1 MTPGP
6 PARRRRSWRLLV
18 LLAAA
23 LIAWLPS
30 VPAAAAPGDQCYV
43 GSGKPYEPPLG
54 GLQPAGSAV
63 TDCDKLTAYTRPST
77 LFGGAN
83 NIVQDRE
90 GNLID
95 AYYFDAGYGAVD
107 GLTHSDVRLGT
118 MIADWVLSLDKMIV
132 RVACWLL
139 NASITFGV
147 ADALLGPAAHIADEY
162 QTQVV
167 DRFGIVHMALMI
179 CVFWFGFAALRG
191 RVGKGA
197 GEILI
202 SFCLAG
208 ISGVVLAAPADT
220 ILGDEGLLGS
230 TRDIGITLAALPLD
244 DTDPATNTGRLTPN
258 NVIDPFEEAIVD
270 VFIRQPH
277 QQLAYGVVFDDTG
290 DGAHPCLDTYN
301 KILKAGPE
309 NSPMYEQM
317 KQCDPRLA
325 EHLRQDSGSRI
336 VGALLVTLGALILL
350 VYVVVGVVIPVLGGQ
365 VALAFL
371 APLLILALP
380 VSLTGG
386 PGRRAL
392 WVWGGAT
399 TTVVAVIVV
408 GFGSLSFFLVST
420 GAMVKVEGGG
430 FLLRLLMVDVI
441 ALILLSVHRRIS
453 HNARSHVRHTARRL
467 DRARIGGSGLGGVGG
482 QAWSL
487 RAVWHDV
494 QATVRH
500 PITAG
505 RAFAD
510 GVRQGAAGRGRGD
523 CPSCGG
529 TGTLQVFVQAINDF
543 KDIECPTCAG
553 TGRA

>member
-1 MTPGP
+1 MTPRP
-6 PARRRRSWRLLV
+6 RQHRRTGARLLV
-18 LLAAA
+18 LLAVA
-23 LIAWLPS
+23 LIAWLPT
-30 VPAAAAPGDQCYV
+30 VPAAADPGDKCYV
-43 GSGKPYEPPLG
+43 GSGKPYDPPLIDI
-54 GLQPAGSAV
+54 LPPDSPV
-63 TDCDKLTAYTRPST
+63 MDCEKLNAYTQPST
-77 LFGGAN
+77 LFGDAN

-90 GNLID
+90 GNLLD
-95 AYYFDAGYGAVD
+95 AYYFDAAYGTVD
-107 GLTHSDVRLGT
+107 GLTNSDVRLGT

-132 RVACWLL
+132 RAACWLL

-147 ADALLGPAAHIADEY
+147 ADALLGPAAHVADEY

-202 SFCLAG
+202 SFALAG

-220 ILGDEGLLGS
+220 VLGDEGLLGT

-270 VFIRQPH
+270 VFVRQPH

-301 KILKAGPE
+301 KILKTGRE
-309 NSPMYEQM
+309 ESPMYLPM
-317 KQCDPRLA
+317 KDCDPRLA
-325 EHLRQDSGSRI
+325 EHLRQDTGSRI
-336 VGALLVTLGALILL
+336 IGTLLVTIGALILL
-350 VYVVVGVVIPVLGGQ
+350 IYVVVGVVIPVLGGQ

-371 APLLILALP
+371 AALLVIALP

-392 WVWGGAT
+392 WVWVGAT
-399 TTVVAVIVV
+399 TTVVAVIIV
-408 GFGSLSFFLVST
+408 GFGSLSFFLVTT
-420 GAMVKVEGGG
+420 GAMIKVEGGG

-441 ALILLSVHRRIS
+441 ALILLAVHRRIS
-453 HNARSHVRHTARRL
+453 HNARTHVRHTTRRL
-467 DRARIGGSGLGGVGG
+467 DRARIGGSGMGGVGG
-482 QAWSL
+482 QAWSM

-505 RAFAD
+505 RTFAQ
-510 GVRQGAAGRGRGD
+510 GVRQGAGRGG
-523 CPSCGG
+523 CPSCTG
-529 TGTLQVFVQAINDF
+529 TGTLQVYVDAIGDF
-543 KDIECPTCAG
+543 QDIECPTCGG
-553 TGRA
+553 TGMA